1 MALNKLWIIG
11 YRDLIRNR
19 RRSFFT
25 ALAVAFGLAL
35 IIFMSGMISGML
47 ESSIQDSIRLNT
59 GHVQIRAESYEEEKL
74 SLLWRDLLDNPEI
87 IVAQAN
93 GMSEVETATQ
103 VLWASGVL
111 SNIEESI
118 GLQVRGID
126 PSSPIHDP
134 VRQGIVAGEYLA
146 PDDRNGILIG
156 QRLADEMGVAVGQR
170 VSLAAGN
177 ASGRAEEAVFTV
189 QGLFATG
196 FPGYDESTAFLPLS
210 RAQSFTGAGDRASA
224 VVIRLYEQ
232 EDAENVAAALA
243 GPGLVTLDWRDLNSV
258 LLTAIETGISFYY
271 LMYGIVILIVAV
283 IIANTLLM
291 AVFERTREIGILSA
305 LGMKGRHIRLMIL
318 MEAATLALVG
328 IVVGVILGS
337 IVVTYLSRTGIPIG
351 DASSQ
356 LLGDAMTFGTTM
368 YTSFVPA
375 DILTLS
381 AWMLAIVLLVS
392 LYPAWYASRMEPVT
406 ALQAL

>member
-59 GHVQIRAESYEEEKL
+59 GHVQVRAESYEEEKL

-146 PDDRNGILIG
+146 PDDRIGILIG

-177 ASGRAEEAVFTV
+177 ASGLAEEAVFTV
-189 QGLFATG
+189 RGLFATG

-210 RAQSFTGAGDRASA
+210 RAQSFTGAGERASA

-232 EDAENVAAALA
+232 EDAARVAAALA

>member
-1 MALNKLWIIG
+1 MALSKLWTIA
-11 YRDLIRNR
+11 YRDLLRNR

-25 ALAVAFGLAL
+25 ALAVALGLAL
-35 IIFMSGMISGML
+35 IIFMSGMIAGML
-47 ESSIQDSIRLNT
+47 ESAIQDNIRLNT
-59 GHVQIRAESYEEEKL
+59 GHVQIRTESYEEEKQ
-74 SLLWRDLLDNPEI
+74 SLLWRDLLEDADLLLTQ
-87 IVAQAN
+87 VN
-93 GMSEVETATQ
+93 GMSEVEAATQ

-118 GLQVRGID
+118 GLQVKGID

-156 QRLADEMGVAVGQR
+156 QRLADEMGVTVGQR

-177 ASGRAEEAVFTV
+177 ANGDAEEAVFTV
-189 QGLFATG
+189 RGLFATG

-210 RAQSFTGAGDRASA
+210 RAQTFTGTGDRASA
-224 VVIRLYEQ
+224 VVILLHEQ
-232 EDAENVAAALA
+232 EDAETVAAALV
-243 GPGLVTLDWRDLNSV
+243 GPGLATLDWRDLNSV

-305 LGMKGRHIRLMIL
+305 LGMKARHIRLMIL
-318 MEAATLALVG
+318 VEAATLALAGIAVG
-328 IVVGVILGS
+328 ILLGS
-337 IVVTYLSRTGIPIG
+337 IIVTYLSRTGIPIG
-351 DASSQ
+351 ESSSQ
-356 LLGDAMTFGTTM
+356 LMGDAMTFGTTM

-392 LYPAWYASRMEPVT
+392 LYPAWYASRMEPVV

>member
-1 MALNKLWIIG
+1 MALNKLWTIA
-11 YRDLIRNR
+11 YRDLLRNR

-25 ALAVAFGLAL
+25 ALAVALGLAL
-35 IIFMSGMISGML
+35 IIFMSGMIAGML

-59 GHVQIRAESYEEEKL
+59 GHVQIRAESYEEEKQ
-74 SLLWRDLLDNPEI
+74 SLLWRDLLDDTD
-87 IVAQAN
+87 VLLAQAN
-93 GMSEVETATQ
+93 GMSEVEAATQ

-118 GLQVRGID
+118 GLQVKGID
-126 PSSPIHDP
+126 PSSPIYDP
-134 VRQGIVAGEYLA
+134 VRQGMVAGEYLA
-146 PDDRNGILIG
+146 PDDRRGILIG
-156 QRLADEMGVAVGQR
+156 QRLADEMGVSGGQR

-177 ASGRAEEAVFTV
+177 ASGQAEEGIFIVR
-189 QGLFATG
+189 GLFATG

-210 RAQSFTGAGDRASA
+210 RAQSFMGTGERASA
-224 VVIRLYEQ
+224 IVIRLHEQ
-232 EDAENVAAALA
+232 DDAEAVAAALA
-243 GPGLVTLDWRDLNSV
+243 GPGLQTLDWRDLNSV

-271 LMYGIVILIVAV
+271 LMYGIIILIVAV

-318 MEAATLALVG
+318 VEAATLALVG
-328 IVVGVILGS
+328 IAAGILLGTLLVLYIS
-337 IVVTYLSRTGIPIG
+337 KTGIPIG
-351 DASSQ
+351 DSSSQ
-356 LLGDAMTFGTTM
+356 LMGDAMTFGTTM

-375 DILTLS
+375 DILSLS

-392 LYPAWYASRMEPVT
+392 LYPAWYASRLEPVT

>member
-1 MALNKLWIIG
+1 MI
-11 YRDLIRNR
+11 
-19 RRSFFT
+19 
-25 ALAVAFGLAL
+25 AVAFGLAL

-47 ESSIQDSIRLNT
+47 ESSIQDNIRLNT
-59 GHVQIRAESYEEEKL
+59 GHVQVRAESYEAQKQ
-74 SLLWRDLLDNPEI
+74 SLLWRDLLDNADTI
-87 IVAQAN
+87 LAQAN
-93 GMSEVETATQ
+93 GMSEVKAATQ

-111 SNIEESI
+111 STLQETV
-118 GLQVRGID
+118 GLRVTGID

-156 QRLADEMGVAVGQR
+156 QRLANEMGVGVGQR
-170 VSLAAGN
+170 VSLASGN
-177 ASGRAEEAVFTV
+177 ASGDAEEAIFTV
-189 QGLFATG
+189 RGLFATG
-196 FPGYDESTAFLPLS
+196 FPGYDEGTAFLPLS
-210 RAQSFTGAGDRASA
+210 RAQAFMGTGDRASA
-224 VVIRLYEQ
+224 VVILLYDQ
-232 EDAENVAAALA
+232 EDAEGVAAALA

-258 LLTAIETGISFYY
+258 LLTAIETGLSFYY

-318 MEAATLALVG
+318 VEAAALALAGIAVG
-328 IVVGVILGS
+328 IVIGS
-337 IVVTYLSRTGIPIG
+337 ILVTYLSKTGIPIG
-351 DASSQ
+351 ESSSQ

-375 DILTLS
+375 DIITLS
-381 AWMLAIVLLVS
+381 IFMLVIVLLVS